1 MYDMMLKTYIQLLRS
16 PDKLPP
22 KNCVNILDFNF
33 RSFLYLKQNLII
45 ILLRTH
51 IKISV
56 PFGTVQYQFRIE
68 KLFSDNLSM
77 LTR

>member
-22 KNCVNILDFNF
+22 KNCVNF